1 MELNHL
7 SFNPRKRSAYET
19 FDLTVLLVKQ
29 HFVALVAMYLIMAV
43 PVFLMI
49 GLLFNW
55 GISAFVIW
63 WLKPLFERP
72 LLDYMSKA
80 VFNQPLSI
88 SHSLRSVKQL
98 KMTDM
103 VAHLTIY
110 RLSPNRA
117 FLAPVEQLERLS
129 GERKTKRKQVL
140 FASTKPKQTLWMLF
154 CVHFEYILLMGI
166 SALTIALIPQSF
178 SAEEAMYQIFESP
191 EWLEIAFNL
200 IYIISISLVA
210 PLFVSGGFLAYLHRR
225 VELEGWDIELAFK
238 NIRTRLAGL
247 LSAVG
252 LFMLTMFTLQPST
265 SYAEQI
271 DKQAIK
277 EQVTA
282 LYNEPN
288 VIETETTWVPN
299 LEPTESSS
307 HSDWSWLIDLF
318 TAIGNGFGV
327 LVWLL
332 VGLLL
337 VWLVYYLIK
346 KRVFFANLSL
356 PERTKVT
363 EESVIPTLF
372 AEIKSKDLPADLIAA
387 AQQCFEQGEHR
398 LALAYLLHHTLSWAQ
413 QHHQVR
419 LHRSMTERECKR
431 AIDVKVPN
439 QGQAIFARLFS
450 AWVAV
455 AWGHKTPDIN
465 FVELTAQITAMTANT
480 QEQAHE
486 A

>member
-1 MELNHL
+1 
-7 SFNPRKRSAYET
+7 
-19 FDLTVLLVKQ
+19 
-29 HFVALVAMYLIMAV
+29 MYLIMDV

-225 VELEGWDIELAFK
+225 VELEGW
-238 NIRTRLAGL
+238 
-247 LSAVG
+247 
-252 LFMLTMFTLQPST
+252 
-265 SYAEQI
+265 
-271 DKQAIK
+271 
-277 EQVTA
+277 
-282 LYNEPN
+282 
-288 VIETETTWVPN
+288 
-299 LEPTESSS
+299 
-307 HSDWSWLIDLF
+307 
-318 TAIGNGFGV
+318 
-327 LVWLL
+327 
-332 VGLLL
+332 
-337 VWLVYYLIK
+337 
-346 KRVFFANLSL
+346 
-356 PERTKVT
+356 
-363 EESVIPTLF
+363 
-372 AEIKSKDLPADLIAA
+372 
-387 AQQCFEQGEHR
+387 
-398 LALAYLLHHTLSWAQ
+398 TLSW
-413 QHHQVR
+413 H
-419 LHRSMTERECKR
+419 LKTF
-431 AIDVKVPN
+431 VPAS
-439 QGQAIFARLFS
+439 QAYSVL
-450 AWVAV
+450 
-455 AWGHKTPDIN
+455 
-465 FVELTAQITAMTANT
+465 
-480 QEQAHE
+480 
-486 A
+486 